1 MKNLYALAFI
11 FFLAAWSLQAQPTCE
26 DPVVVLDDDAE
37 NYASGDVTMQS
48 PDWTVWPGGDAT
60 GAIVTDEENNGGANS
75 FKIDG
80 SISTTDALLLLGD
93 QTSGHYIL
101 QWDMKVDSGR
111 QAYFSLLHELPTE
124 ASVSWAFEVDF
135 LEGGEGVLYLYDGS
149 DEITFGYPADD
160 WFTVR
165 ILIDFENDEA
175 RLLIGE
181 NTVDAW
187 QFSTSSGG
195 TEVLQMNSINF
206 WPADESYLF
215 YVDNILLSEIP
226 AAEEGQYC
234 YTAVELTEPGFNQ
247 VPELA
252 CYGAGYDLGG
262 GAVGFAGYW
271 YTYTPSQNGVL
282 TMASCGGGVDTRG
295 WIFSGECHDL
305 KTVGVNDDRCEIET
319 GGSDWASYREAYVT
333 AGTTYFIMWDDTWE
347 SATFAFELGFTPTEE
362 PAEGKFCQS
371 AREIGPGDYT
381 ILEITGEAAVAG
393 PFINNTVSS
402 TTAYTQ
408 SEWYAF
414 TPDVD
419 GYMGIFSCELA
430 ASDTY
435 FFVYTGD
442 CSSFESLEL
451 VALNDDGC
459 ADEEG
464 NVMQM
469 ASLDSIPVT
478 AGTKYYIEWIDRRI
492 EQAEPP
498 QDELFGWTLTFDP
511 LVDVTEAELDA
522 GVQVFPNP
530 AGELL
535 NVRYEFDET
544 ADVLNIQLMDVL
556 GQSLRHIRLNSAMAG
571 TEQMS
576 LHGLPAGMYL
586 LRLSADGAVVT
597 KPVVVR

>member
-1 MKNLYALAFI
+1 MKNLYALFSI
-11 FFLAAWSLQAQPTCE
+11 LFLAAWGLHAQPTCE
-26 DPVVVLDDDAE
+26 DPEVVLEDDAE
-37 NYASGDVTMQS
+37 NYASGDVSMQS
-48 PDWTVWPGGDAT
+48 PNWTVWPGGSAT
-60 GAIVTDEENNGGANS
+60 GAIVTDEESNGGTNS

-80 SISTTDALLLLGD
+80 STGTTDALLLLGD

-101 QWDMKVDSGR
+101 QWDMLVDSAR
-111 QAYFSLLHELPTE
+111 QGYFNLQHEMPT
-124 ASVSWAFEVDF
+124 ASSGAWAFEAYF
-135 LEGGEGVLYLYDGS
+135 TEGGVGRLELYDGS
-149 DEITFGYPADD
+149 DDVAFSYPEND

-165 ILIDFENDEA
+165 LLLDLDNDEA
-175 RLLIGE
+175 RLLVGE
-181 NTVDAW
+181 VTVDAW
-187 QFSTSSGG
+187 QFSTGSTSL
-195 TEVLQMNSINF
+195 LQMNSINF

-226 AAEEGQYC
+226 APEEGQYC
-234 YTAVELTEPGFNQ
+234 YTAVELTEPGFYE
-247 VPELA
+247 VPELT

-271 YTYTPSQNGVL
+271 FAYTPSQNGVL
-282 TMASCGGGVDTRG
+282 SIASCGGGVDTRG

-305 KTVGVNDDRCEIET
+305 RTVGINDDRCEIVT
-319 GGSDWASYREAYVT
+319 GGSDWASYREAYAT
-333 AGTTYFIMWDDTWE
+333 AGTTYYIMWDDTWE
-347 SATFAFELGFTPTEE
+347 SDAFAFELGFTPTEE

-371 AREIGPGDYT
+371 AQVIGPGDYT

-414 TPDVD
+414 TPDID

-442 CSSFESLEL
+442 CSSFETLEL
-451 VALNDDGC
+451 VALNDNGC

-469 ASLDSIPVT
+469 ASLDSIAVT
-478 AGTKYYIEWIDRRI
+478 AGTTYYIEWIDRRI
-492 EQAEPP
+492 EQADPP

-511 LVDVTEAELDA
+511 ILDVTEAELDA

-530 AGELL
+530 AGEQL
-535 NVRYEFDET
+535 NIRFEFDET
-544 ADVLNIQLMDVL
+544 VDVLNIELLDVL
-556 GQSLRHIRLNSAMAG
+556 GQSLRRLRLNSAMAG
-571 TEQMS
+571 AEQMS

-586 LRLSADGAVVT
+586 LRLSADGAMVT